1 MLYTE
6 KEKHEIE
13 RVKEV
18 FAEHLRQS
26 PDFEL
31 LWSDKVG
38 YVWLAIG
45 VNPVYV
51 DTGIR
56 IESAADLCGRAME
69 EVATDVIYM
78 TGTDQGQ
85 EAAEQLRNLY
95 QAQVKQYGVDRVQIL
110 SPFRSTGAA
119 SVDQLFEAFRE
130 LVNPQS
136 EDADL
141 KVGSLYIRVGDKVM
155 QNKNSIK
162 ASNGDIGFIRSFRH
176 DERDGMRISIQFS
189 PTRVVEYSMVEMGHE
204 ELAYA
209 PTVHKAQGSEFDVVL
224 FPLLRSHARMLTRSL
239 VYTAITRAKSKVILV
254 GQIGMLYMAVH
265 KDDTGKRNTQLG
277 HRISLYTNT
286 FKVQQRS
293 A

>member
-1 MLYTE
+1 MSHRRSDTGFFYGNDFTVCKCANQE
-6 KEKHEIE
+6 EA
-13 RVKEV
+13 
-18 FAEHLRQS
+18 AEHLR
-26 PDFEL
+26 
-31 LWSDKVG
+31 
-38 YVWLAIG
+38 
-45 VNPVYV
+45 
-51 DTGIR
+51 
-56 IESAADLCGRAME
+56 
-69 EVATDVIYM
+69 
-78 TGTDQGQ
+78 
-85 EAAEQLRNLY
+85 NLY
-95 QAQVKQYGVDRVQIL
+95 LAQVKQYGVDRVQIL

-119 SVDQLFEAFRE
+119 SVDQLNEAIRE
-130 LVNPQS
+130 LVNPQT
-136 EDADL
+136 EEADL
-141 KVGSLYIRVGDKVM
+141 KVGSLYFRVGDKVM

-189 PTRVVEYSMVEMGHE
+189 PTRVVEYSMEEMGHV

-209 PTVHKAQGSEFDVVL
+209 TTVHKAQGSEFDVVL